1 MIVNEE
7 NRDLW
12 ATLSYLQRCLRLGLQ
27 ARIVTRS
34 PAPCHSSGAAHA
46 RRRAAP
52 SALPRRSRLAEPL
65 HQHTS
70 SRASEPVRTLMAT
83 TPTGC
88 KVHGLTPLAISEPDV
103 GGLASAM
110 LSPGTEELFA
120 VACNMFLSPGKPL
133 GGLTP
138 VGRGGGPGS
147 HLFAGLLPSPLPAS
161 AHGGAAALP
170 RPERGRAQEAFCGG
184 AGHLGGRPHRPRV
197 LPSLPAPGTRRRN
210 FCRPRLLR
218 ECEAERP
225 SRVEALIGWAVA
237 CWSCSRPGHGM
248 LKLLKA
254 RL

>member
-161 AHGGAAALP
+161 AHGGAAASP
-170 RPERGRAQEAFCGG
+170 GPSV
-184 AGHLGGRPHRPRV
+184 AGHKKLFAEELDILAAGHIDLGCCPPCP
-197 LPSLPAPGTRRRN
+197 LPELDDEIFAGLD
-210 FCRPRLLR
+210 F
-218 ECEAERP
+218 
-225 SRVEALIGWAVA
+225 
-237 CWSCSRPGHGM
+237 
-248 LKLLKA
+248 
-254 RL
+254 